1 MLLSFEKLITAHYPF
16 TALLCLH
23 EIRASQ
29 KVICLH
35 AWNIFAFKARHAFA
49 QKMIHRSNDGYLV

>member
-1 MLLSFEKLITAHYPF
+1 
-16 TALLCLH
+16 LLCLH

-49 QKMIHRSNDGYLV
+49 QKMIHRGNDGYLV